1 VKKDHSKIAKRNFMK
16 HHSIS
21 VALAAVVLLL
31 GTGLSS
37 AVENKTDTPQQ
48 AATKADA
55 SPKNTKSKIIAK
67 HHARIKLVDIN
78 TAKKEELMKLPGISD
93 AEADKIIA
101 GRPFGSK
108 AWLVTKNIIPKETYQ
123 AINGK
128 IVCKLTQKDIDK
140 IMAAA
145 NKNKK
150 Q

>member
-1 VKKDHSKIAKRNFMK
+1 MK

-21 VALAAVVLLL
+21 VVLAAAVLLL

-37 AVENKTDTPQQ
+37 AVENITDSPQQ
-48 AATKADA
+48 AATRADA
-55 SPKNTKSKIIAK
+55 SPKNTKSEIVAK
-67 HHARIKLVDIN
+67 HKHTARNKLVDIN
-78 TAKKEELMKLPGISD
+78 TATKQELKKLPGISD
-93 AEADKIIA
+93 TEADKIIA

-140 IMAAA
+140 IMAEAA